1 MGGSLFFIQ
10 GRRFIVSKRKVII
23 VGASHGGHQSILEL
37 LSRYGENVEIT
48 LFEAGDYISF
58 MSCGMELYLEDQVT
72 DVNDVRNF
80 RPENFPE
87 ENVHI
92 LNNHLVKAINA
103 DQKTVT
109 VTNTLEDQTT
119 DYAYDKLILSSGVTP
134 NSLPVPG
141 TDLENVYLMRG
152 YNWATKIKEKLNDSD
167 VKHVAV
173 IGAGY
178 IGIEA
183 AEAFCKAG
191 KEVILLDMIDRPLGT
206 YLDQEMTDILA
217 EHLTEKGIQ
226 VMTGAKIEAFL
237 GKGNVSA
244 IQVNGEEIPTD
255 LIIQAAGVKANT
267 EWLEGTVD
275 LDQRGWIVT
284 NEYLQTNL
292 PDVYAVGDA
301 TLAYSI
307 PARAKMP
314 IALATVA
321 RREARYVVQH
331 LFESIPSQ
339 PFGGVVGSS
348 ALSVFDYHF
357 AASGLN
363 SFTAGKAGVTIASAY
378 FEDTLRPKYV
388 PEKFGNTRVSVQ
400 LFFDPTTHQILGG
413 AVLSTYDITAQG
425 NVLALAIQ
433 QKLTLEDLAEA
444 DFFFQPGFDRQWSL
458 LNLAAQHALAEKEFI
473 E

>member
-1 MGGSLFFIQ
+1 ME
-10 GRRFIVSKRKVII
+10 KTKVII

-37 LSRYGENVEIT
+37 LSRYGEDVDIT
-48 LFEAGDYISF
+48 LFEAGDYVSF

-80 RPENFPE
+80 RPENFPQS
-87 ENVHI
+87 NVHI
-92 LNNHLVKAINA
+92 LNNHQVTAINA
-103 DQKTVT
+103 DKKTVS
-109 VTNTLEDQTT
+109 VVRSSDDQTK

-152 YNWATKIKEKLNDSD
+152 YDWATKIKAKLTDPN
-167 VKHVAV
+167 VKKVAA

-183 AEAFCKAG
+183 VEAFCKAG
-191 KEVILLDMIDRPLGT
+191 KEVTLLDVIDRPLGT
-206 YLDQEMTDILA
+206 YLDKEMTDIL
-217 EHLTEKGIQ
+217 EDHLKEKGIN
-226 VMTGAKIEAFL
+226 VVTGAKINAFT
-237 GKGNVSA
+237 GEGQVAA
-244 IQVNGEEIPTD
+244 IQTEQAEIATD
-255 LIIQAAGVKANT
+255 LVIQAAGVKANT
-267 EWLEGTVD
+267 EWLKGVVD
-275 LDQRGWIVT
+275 LDERGWIIT
-284 NEYLQTNL
+284 DEYLQTNL

-301 TLAYSI
+301 TLAYSV
-307 PARAKMP
+307 PARTKMP

-321 RREARYVVQH
+321 RREARYIVQH
-331 LFESIPSQ
+331 LFEKVPNK

-363 SFTAGKAGVTIASAY
+363 SFTASKAGVAIRSSY
-378 FEDTLRPKYV
+378 YEDTLRPKYV
-388 PEKFGNTRVSVQ
+388 PEKFGNPKVSVQ
-400 LFFDPTTHQILGG
+400 LFFDPMTHQILGG
-413 AVLSTYDITAQG
+413 AVLSTYDVTAQG

-433 QKLTLEDLAEA
+433 QKLTIEDLAEA
-444 DFFFQPGFDRQWSL
+444 DFFFQPGFDRQWSV
-458 LNLAAQHALAEKEFI
+458 LNLAAQQALGEEPFV

>member
-1 MGGSLFFIQ
+1 ME
-10 GRRFIVSKRKVII
+10 KTKVII

-37 LSRYGENVEIT
+37 LSRYGENVDIT
-48 LFEAGDYISF
+48 LFEAGDYVSF

-80 RPENFPE
+80 RPENFPQP
-87 ENVHI
+87 NVHI
-92 LNNHLVKAINA
+92 LNNHEVKAIHA

-109 VTNTLEDQTT
+109 VTSILDKSTKE
-119 DYAYDKLILSSGVTP
+119 YEYDKLILSSGVKP

-152 YNWATKIKEKLNDSD
+152 YDWATRIKDKLTDPAIKN
-167 VKHVAV
+167 VAV

-183 AEAFCKAG
+183 AEAFQKAG
-191 KEVILLDMIDRPLGT
+191 KEVTLLDVIDRPLGT
-206 YLDQEMTDILA
+206 YLDPEMTDILT
-217 EHLTEKGIQ
+217 EHLKEKGIKI
-226 VMTGAKIEAFL
+226 VTGAKITAFT
-237 GKGNVSA
+237 GEQQVAA
-244 IQVNGEEIPTD
+244 IQTADEEIATD
-255 LIIQAAGVKANT
+255 LVIQAAGVKANT
-267 EWLEGTVD
+267 EWLKGVVD
-275 LDQRGWIVT
+275 LDDRGWIVT
-284 NEYLQTNL
+284 DEYLQTNL

-307 PARAKMP
+307 PARSKMP

-321 RREARYVVQH
+321 RREARYVVKH
-331 LFESIPSQ
+331 LFEDTPSQ

-363 SFTAGKAGVTIASAY
+363 SFTAEKAGVAIRTAY
-378 FEDTLRPKYV
+378 YEDTIRPKYV
-388 PEKFGNTRVSVQ
+388 PEEYGNTKVSIQ
-400 LFFDPTTHQILGG
+400 LFFDLMTHQVLGG
-413 AVLSTYDITAQG
+413 AVLSTYDVTAQG

-433 QKLTLEDLAEA
+433 QKLTIEDLAEA
-444 DFFFQPGFDRQWSL
+444 DFFFQPGFDRQWNMI
-458 LNLAAQHALAEKEFI
+458 NLAAQQALGEEPFV

>member
-1 MGGSLFFIQ
+1 ME
-10 GRRFIVSKRKVII
+10 KTKVII

-37 LSRYGENVEIT
+37 LSRYGEDVDIT
-48 LFEAGDYISF
+48 LFEAGDYVSF

-80 RPENFPE
+80 RPENFPQS
-87 ENVHI
+87 NVHI
-92 LNNHLVKAINA
+92 LNNHQVTAINA
-103 DQKTVT
+103 DKKTVS
-109 VTNTLEDQTT
+109 VVRSSDDQTK

-152 YNWATKIKEKLNDSD
+152 YDWATKIKAKLTDPN
-167 VKHVAV
+167 VKKVAV

-191 KEVILLDMIDRPLGT
+191 KEVTLLDVIDRPLGT
-206 YLDQEMTDILA
+206 YLDKEMTDIL
-217 EHLTEKGIQ
+217 EDHLKEKGIN
-226 VMTGAKIEAFL
+226 VVTGAKINAFT
-237 GKGNVSA
+237 GEGQVAA
-244 IQVNGEEIPTD
+244 IQTEQAEIATD
-255 LIIQAAGVKANT
+255 LVIQAAGVKAST
-267 EWLEGTVD
+267 EWLKGVVD
-275 LDQRGWIVT
+275 LDERGWIIT
-284 NEYLQTNL
+284 DEYLQTNL
-292 PDVYAVGDA
+292 SDVYAVGDA
-301 TLAYSI
+301 TLAYSV
-307 PARAKMP
+307 PARTKMP

-331 LFESIPSQ
+331 LFEKVPNK

-363 SFTAGKAGVTIASAY
+363 SFTASKAGVAIRSSY
-378 FEDTLRPKYV
+378 YEDTLRPKYV
-388 PEKFGNTRVSVQ
+388 PEKFGNPKVSVQ
-400 LFFDPTTHQILGG
+400 LFFDPMTHQILGG

-433 QKLTLEDLAEA
+433 QKLTIEDLAEA
-444 DFFFQPGFDRQWSL
+444 DFFFQPGFDRQWSV
-458 LNLAAQHALAEKEFI
+458 LNLAAQQALGEEPFV

>member
-1 MGGSLFFIQ
+1 ME
-10 GRRFIVSKRKVII
+10 KTKVII

-37 LSRYGENVEIT
+37 LSRYGENVDIT
-48 LFEAGDYISF
+48 LFEAGDYVSF

-80 RPENFPE
+80 RPEKFPQP
-87 ENVHI
+87 NVHI
-92 LNNHLVKAINA
+92 LNNHEVKAIHA

-109 VTNTLEDQTT
+109 VTSILDKSTKE
-119 DYAYDKLILSSGVTP
+119 YEYDKLILSSGVKP

-152 YNWATKIKEKLNDSD
+152 YDWATRIKDKLTDPAIKN
-167 VKHVAV
+167 VAV

-183 AEAFCKAG
+183 AEAFQKAG
-191 KEVILLDMIDRPLGT
+191 KEVTLLDVIDRPLGT
-206 YLDQEMTDILA
+206 YLDPEMTDILT
-217 EHLTEKGIQ
+217 EHLKEKGIK
-226 VMTGAKIEAFL
+226 VVTGAKITAFT
-237 GKGNVSA
+237 GEQQVAA
-244 IQVNGEEIPTD
+244 IQTADEEIATD
-255 LIIQAAGVKANT
+255 LVIQAAGVKANT
-267 EWLEGTVD
+267 EWLKGVVD
-275 LDQRGWIVT
+275 LDDRGWIVT
-284 NEYLQTNL
+284 DEYLQTNL

-307 PARAKMP
+307 PARSKMP

-321 RREARYVVQH
+321 RREARYVVKH
-331 LFESIPSQ
+331 LFEDTPSQ

-363 SFTAGKAGVTIASAY
+363 SFTAEKAGVAIRTAY
-378 FEDTLRPKYV
+378 YEDTIRPKYV
-388 PEKFGNTRVSVQ
+388 PEEYGNTKVSIQ
-400 LFFDPTTHQILGG
+400 LFFDPMTHQVLGG
-413 AVLSTYDITAQG
+413 AVLSTYDVTAQG

-433 QKLTLEDLAEA
+433 QKLTIEDLAEA
-444 DFFFQPGFDRQWSL
+444 DFFFQPGFDRQWNMI
-458 LNLAAQHALAEKEFI
+458 NLAAQQALGEEPFV

>member
-1 MGGSLFFIQ
+1 ME
-10 GRRFIVSKRKVII
+10 KTKVII

-37 LSRYGENVEIT
+37 LSRYGENVDIT
-48 LFEAGDYISF
+48 LFEAGDYVSF

-80 RPENFPE
+80 RPENFPQP
-87 ENVHI
+87 NVHI
-92 LNNHLVKAINA
+92 LNNHEVKAIHA

-109 VTNTLEDQTT
+109 VTSILDKSTKE
-119 DYAYDKLILSSGVTP
+119 YEYDKLILSSGVKP

-152 YNWATKIKEKLNDSD
+152 YDWATRIKDKLTDPAIKN
-167 VKHVAV
+167 VAV

-183 AEAFCKAG
+183 AEAFQKAG
-191 KEVILLDMIDRPLGT
+191 KEVTLLDVIERPLGT
-206 YLDQEMTDILA
+206 YLDPEMTDILT
-217 EHLTEKGIQ
+217 EHLKEKGIKI
-226 VMTGAKIEAFL
+226 VTGAKITAFT
-237 GKGNVSA
+237 GEQQVAA
-244 IQVNGEEIPTD
+244 IQTADEEIATD
-255 LIIQAAGVKANT
+255 LVIQAAGVKANT
-267 EWLEGTVD
+267 EWLKGVVD
-275 LDQRGWIVT
+275 LDDRGWIVT
-284 NEYLQTNL
+284 DEYLQTNL

-307 PARAKMP
+307 PARSKMP

-321 RREARYVVQH
+321 RREARYVVKH
-331 LFESIPSQ
+331 LFEDTPSQ

-363 SFTAGKAGVTIASAY
+363 SFTAEKAGVAIRTAY
-378 FEDTLRPKYV
+378 YEDTIRPKYV
-388 PEKFGNTRVSVQ
+388 PEEYGNTKVSIQ
-400 LFFDPTTHQILGG
+400 LFFDPMTHQVLGG
-413 AVLSTYDITAQG
+413 AVLSTYDVTAQG

-433 QKLTLEDLAEA
+433 QKLTIEDLAEA
-444 DFFFQPGFDRQWSL
+444 DFFFQPGFDRQWNMI
-458 LNLAAQHALAEKEFI
+458 NLAAQQALGEEPFV

>member
-1 MGGSLFFIQ
+1 ME
-10 GRRFIVSKRKVII
+10 KTKVII

-37 LSRYGENVEIT
+37 LSRYGENVDIT
-48 LFEAGDYISF
+48 LFEAGDYVSF

-80 RPENFPE
+80 RPENFPQP
-87 ENVHI
+87 NVHI
-92 LNNHLVKAINA
+92 LNNHEVKAIHA

-109 VTNTLEDQTT
+109 VTSILDKSTKE
-119 DYAYDKLILSSGVTP
+119 YEYDKLILSSGVKP

-152 YNWATKIKEKLNDSD
+152 YDWATRIKDKLTDPAIKN
-167 VKHVAV
+167 VAV

-183 AEAFCKAG
+183 AEAFQKAG
-191 KEVILLDMIDRPLGT
+191 KEVTLLDVIDRPLGT
-206 YLDQEMTDILA
+206 YLDPEMTDILT
-217 EHLTEKGIQ
+217 EHLKEKGIK
-226 VMTGAKIEAFL
+226 VVTGAKITAFT
-237 GKGNVSA
+237 GEQQVAA
-244 IQVNGEEIPTD
+244 IQTADEEIATD
-255 LIIQAAGVKANT
+255 LVIQAAGVKANT
-267 EWLEGTVD
+267 EWLKGVVD
-275 LDQRGWIVT
+275 LDDRGWIVT
-284 NEYLQTNL
+284 DEYLQTNL

-307 PARAKMP
+307 PARSKMP

-321 RREARYVVQH
+321 RREARYVVKH
-331 LFESIPSQ
+331 LFEDTPSQ

-363 SFTAGKAGVTIASAY
+363 SFTAEKAGVAIRTAY
-378 FEDTLRPKYV
+378 YEDTIRPKYV
-388 PEKFGNTRVSVQ
+388 PEEYGNTKVSIQ
-400 LFFDPTTHQILGG
+400 LFFDPMTHQVLGG
-413 AVLSTYDITAQG
+413 AVLSTYDVTAQG

-433 QKLTLEDLAEA
+433 QKLMIEDLAEA
-444 DFFFQPGFDRQWSL
+444 DFFFQPGFDRQWNMI
-458 LNLAAQHALAEKEFI
+458 NLAAQQALGEEPFV

>member
-1 MGGSLFFIQ
+1 ME
-10 GRRFIVSKRKVII
+10 KTKVII

-37 LSRYGENVEIT
+37 LSRYGENVDIT
-48 LFEAGDYISF
+48 LFEAGDYVSF

-80 RPENFPE
+80 RPENFPQP
-87 ENVHI
+87 NVHI
-92 LNNHLVKAINA
+92 LNNHEVKAIHA

-109 VTNTLEDQTT
+109 VTSILDKSTKE
-119 DYAYDKLILSSGVTP
+119 YEYDKLILSSGVKP

-152 YNWATKIKEKLNDSD
+152 YDWATRIKDKLTDPAIKN
-167 VKHVAV
+167 VAV

-183 AEAFCKAG
+183 AEAFQKAG
-191 KEVILLDMIDRPLGT
+191 KEVTLLDVIERPLGT
-206 YLDQEMTDILA
+206 YLDPEMTDILT
-217 EHLTEKGIQ
+217 EHLKEKGIK
-226 VMTGAKIEAFL
+226 VVTGAKITAFT
-237 GKGNVSA
+237 GEQQVAA
-244 IQVNGEEIPTD
+244 IQTADEEIATD
-255 LIIQAAGVKANT
+255 LVIQAAGVKANT
-267 EWLEGTVD
+267 EWLKGVVD
-275 LDQRGWIVT
+275 LDDRGWIVT
-284 NEYLQTNL
+284 DEYLQTNL

-307 PARAKMP
+307 PARSKMP

-321 RREARYVVQH
+321 RREARYVVKH
-331 LFESIPSQ
+331 LFEDTPSQ

-363 SFTAGKAGVTIASAY
+363 SFTAEKAGVAIRTAY
-378 FEDTLRPKYV
+378 YEDTIRPKYV
-388 PEKFGNTRVSVQ
+388 PEEYGNTKVSIQ
-400 LFFDPTTHQILGG
+400 LFFDLMTHQVLGG
-413 AVLSTYDITAQG
+413 AVLSTYDVTAQG

-433 QKLTLEDLAEA
+433 QKLTIEDLAEA
-444 DFFFQPGFDRQWSL
+444 DFFFQPGFDRQWNMI
-458 LNLAAQHALAEKEFI
+458 NLAAQQALGEEPFV

>member
-1 MGGSLFFIQ
+1 ME
-10 GRRFIVSKRKVII
+10 KTKVII

-37 LSRYGENVEIT
+37 LSRYGENVDIT
-48 LFEAGDYISF
+48 LFEAGDYVSF

-80 RPENFPE
+80 RPENFPQP
-87 ENVHI
+87 NVHI
-92 LNNHLVKAINA
+92 LNNHEVKAIHA

-109 VTNTLEDQTT
+109 VTSILDKSTKE
-119 DYAYDKLILSSGVTP
+119 YEYDKLILSSGVKP

-152 YNWATKIKEKLNDSD
+152 YDWATRIKDKLTDPAIKN
-167 VKHVAV
+167 VAV

-183 AEAFCKAG
+183 AEAFQKAG
-191 KEVILLDMIDRPLGT
+191 KEVTLLDVIDRPLGT
-206 YLDQEMTDILA
+206 YLDPEMTDILT
-217 EHLTEKGIQ
+217 EHLKEKGIK
-226 VMTGAKIEAFL
+226 VVTGAKITAFT
-237 GKGNVSA
+237 GEQQVAA
-244 IQVNGEEIPTD
+244 IQTADEEIATD
-255 LIIQAAGVKANT
+255 LVIQAAGVNANT
-267 EWLEGTVD
+267 EWLKGVVD
-275 LDQRGWIVT
+275 LDDRGWIVT
-284 NEYLQTNL
+284 DEYLQTNL

-301 TLAYSI
+301 ILAYSI
-307 PARAKMP
+307 PARSKMP

-321 RREARYVVQH
+321 RREARYVVKH
-331 LFESIPSQ
+331 LFEDTPSQ

-363 SFTAGKAGVTIASAY
+363 SFTAEKAGVAIRTAY
-378 FEDTLRPKYV
+378 YEDTIRPKYV
-388 PEKFGNTRVSVQ
+388 PEEYGNTKVSIQ
-400 LFFDPTTHQILGG
+400 LFFDPMTHQVLGG
-413 AVLSTYDITAQG
+413 AVLSTYDVTAQG

-433 QKLTLEDLAEA
+433 QKLTIEDLAEA
-444 DFFFQPGFDRQWSL
+444 DFFFQPGFDRQWNMI
-458 LNLAAQHALAEKEFI
+458 NLAAQQALGEEPFV

>member
-1 MGGSLFFIQ
+1 ME
-10 GRRFIVSKRKVII
+10 KTKVII

-37 LSRYGENVEIT
+37 LSRYGEDVDIT
-48 LFEAGDYISF
+48 LFEAGDYVSF

-80 RPENFPE
+80 RPENFPQS
-87 ENVHI
+87 NVHI
-92 LNNHLVKAINA
+92 LNNHQVTAINA
-103 DQKTVT
+103 DKKTVS
-109 VTNTLEDQTT
+109 VVRSSDDQTK

-152 YNWATKIKEKLNDSD
+152 YDWATKIKAKLADPN
-167 VKHVAV
+167 VKKVAV

-191 KEVILLDMIDRPLGT
+191 KEVTLLDVIDRPLGT
-206 YLDQEMTDILA
+206 YLDKEMTDIL
-217 EHLTEKGIQ
+217 EDHLKEKGIN
-226 VMTGAKIEAFL
+226 VVTGAKINAFT
-237 GKGNVSA
+237 GEGQVAA
-244 IQVNGEEIPTD
+244 IQTEQAEIATD
-255 LIIQAAGVKANT
+255 LVIQAAGVKANT
-267 EWLEGTVD
+267 EWLKGVVD
-275 LDQRGWIVT
+275 LDERGWIIT
-284 NEYLQTNL
+284 DEYLQTNL

-301 TLAYSI
+301 TLAYSV
-307 PARAKMP
+307 PARTKMP

-321 RREARYVVQH
+321 RREARYIVQH
-331 LFESIPSQ
+331 LFEKVPNK

-363 SFTAGKAGVTIASAY
+363 SFTASKAGVAIRSSY
-378 FEDTLRPKYV
+378 YEDTLRPKYV
-388 PEKFGNTRVSVQ
+388 PEKFGNPKVSVQ
-400 LFFDPTTHQILGG
+400 LFFDPMTHQILGG
-413 AVLSTYDITAQG
+413 AVLSTYDVTAQG

-433 QKLTLEDLAEA
+433 QKLTIEDLAEA
-444 DFFFQPGFDRQWSL
+444 DFFFQPGFDRQWSV
-458 LNLAAQHALAEKEFI
+458 LNLAAQQALGEEPFV

>member
-1 MGGSLFFIQ
+1 ME
-10 GRRFIVSKRKVII
+10 KTKVII

-37 LSRYGENVEIT
+37 LSRYGENVDIT
-48 LFEAGDYISF
+48 LFEAGDYVSF

-80 RPENFPE
+80 RPENFPQP
-87 ENVHI
+87 NVHI
-92 LNNHLVKAINA
+92 LNNHEVKAIHA
-103 DQKTVT
+103 DQKTLT
-109 VTNTLEDQTT
+109 VTSILDKSTKE
-119 DYAYDKLILSSGVTP
+119 YEYDKLILSSGVKP

-152 YNWATKIKEKLNDSD
+152 YDWATRIKDKLTDPAIKN
-167 VKHVAV
+167 VAV

-183 AEAFCKAG
+183 AEAFQKAG
-191 KEVILLDMIDRPLGT
+191 KEVTLLDVIDRPLGT
-206 YLDQEMTDILA
+206 YLDPEMTDILT
-217 EHLTEKGIQ
+217 EHLKEKGIK
-226 VMTGAKIEAFL
+226 VVTGAKITAFT
-237 GKGNVSA
+237 GEQQVAA
-244 IQVNGEEIPTD
+244 IQTEDEEIATD
-255 LIIQAAGVKANT
+255 LVIQAAGVKANT
-267 EWLEGTVD
+267 EWLKGVVD
-275 LDQRGWIVT
+275 LDDRGWIVT
-284 NEYLQTNL
+284 DEYLQTNL

-307 PARAKMP
+307 PARSKMP

-321 RREARYVVQH
+321 RREARYVVKH
-331 LFESIPSQ
+331 LFEETPSQ

-363 SFTAGKAGVTIASAY
+363 SFTAGKAGVAIRTAY
-378 FEDTLRPKYV
+378 YEDTIRPKYV
-388 PEKFGNTRVSVQ
+388 PEEYGNTKVSIQ
-400 LFFDPTTHQILGG
+400 LFFDPMTHQVLGG
-413 AVLSTYDITAQG
+413 AVLSTYDVTAQG

-433 QKLTLEDLAEA
+433 QKLTIEDLAEA
-444 DFFFQPGFDRQWSL
+444 DFFFQPGFDRQWNMI
-458 LNLAAQHALAEKEFI
+458 NLAAQQALGEEPFV

>member
-1 MGGSLFFIQ
+1 ME
-10 GRRFIVSKRKVII
+10 KTKVII

-37 LSRYGENVEIT
+37 LSRYGENVDIT
-48 LFEAGDYISF
+48 LFEAGDYVSF

-80 RPENFPE
+80 RPENFPQP
-87 ENVHI
+87 NVHI
-92 LNNHLVKAINA
+92 LNNHEVKAIHA

-109 VTNTLEDQTT
+109 VTSILDKSTKE
-119 DYAYDKLILSSGVTP
+119 YEYDKLILSSGVKP

-152 YNWATKIKEKLNDSD
+152 YDWATRIKDKLTDPAIKN
-167 VKHVAV
+167 VAV

-183 AEAFCKAG
+183 AEAFQKAG
-191 KEVILLDMIDRPLGT
+191 KEVTLLDVIDRPLGT
-206 YLDQEMTDILA
+206 YLDPEMTDILT
-217 EHLTEKGIQ
+217 EHLKEKGIK
-226 VMTGAKIEAFL
+226 VVTGAKITAFT
-237 GKGNVSA
+237 GEQQVAA
-244 IQVNGEEIPTD
+244 IQTADEEIATD
-255 LIIQAAGVKANT
+255 LVIQAAGVKANT
-267 EWLEGTVD
+267 EWLKGVVD
-275 LDQRGWIVT
+275 LDDRGWIGT
-284 NEYLQTNL
+284 DEYLQTNL

-307 PARAKMP
+307 PARSKMP

-321 RREARYVVQH
+321 RREARYVVKH
-331 LFESIPSQ
+331 LFEDTPSQ

-363 SFTAGKAGVTIASAY
+363 SFTAGKAGVAIRTAY
-378 FEDTLRPKYV
+378 YEDTIRPKYV
-388 PEKFGNTRVSVQ
+388 PEEYGNTKVSIQ
-400 LFFDPTTHQILGG
+400 LFFDPMTHQVLGG
-413 AVLSTYDITAQG
+413 AVLSTYDVTAQG

-433 QKLTLEDLAEA
+433 QKLTIEDLAEA
-444 DFFFQPGFDRQWSL
+444 DFFFQPGFDRQWNMI
-458 LNLAAQHALAEKEFI
+458 NLAAQQALGEEPFV

>member
-1 MGGSLFFIQ
+1 ME
-10 GRRFIVSKRKVII
+10 KTKVII

-37 LSRYGENVEIT
+37 LSRYGENVDIT
-48 LFEAGDYISF
+48 LFEAGDYVSF

-80 RPENFPE
+80 RPENFPQP
-87 ENVHI
+87 NVHI
-92 LNNHLVKAINA
+92 LNNHEVKAIHA

-109 VTNTLEDQTT
+109 VTSILDKSTKE
-119 DYAYDKLILSSGVTP
+119 YEYDKLILSSGVKP

-152 YNWATKIKEKLNDSD
+152 YDWATRIKDKLTDPAIKN
-167 VKHVAV
+167 VAV

-183 AEAFCKAG
+183 AEAFQKAG
-191 KEVILLDMIDRPLGT
+191 KEVTLLDVIDRPLGT
-206 YLDQEMTDILA
+206 YLDPEMTDILT
-217 EHLTEKGIQ
+217 EHLKEKGIK
-226 VMTGAKIEAFL
+226 VVTGAKITAFT
-237 GKGNVSA
+237 GEQQVAA
-244 IQVNGEEIPTD
+244 IQTADEEIATD
-255 LIIQAAGVKANT
+255 LVIQAAGVKANT
-267 EWLEGTVD
+267 EWLKRVVD
-275 LDQRGWIVT
+275 LDDRGWIVT
-284 NEYLQTNL
+284 DEYLQTNL

-307 PARAKMP
+307 PARSKMP

-321 RREARYVVQH
+321 RREARYVVKH
-331 LFESIPSQ
+331 LFEDTPSQ

-363 SFTAGKAGVTIASAY
+363 SFTAEKAGVAIRTAY
-378 FEDTLRPKYV
+378 YEDTIRPKYV
-388 PEKFGNTRVSVQ
+388 PEEYGNTKVSIQ
-400 LFFDPTTHQILGG
+400 LFFDPMTHQVLGG
-413 AVLSTYDITAQG
+413 AVLSTYDVTAQG

-433 QKLTLEDLAEA
+433 QKLTIEDLAEA
-444 DFFFQPGFDRQWSL
+444 DFFFQPGFDRQWNMI
-458 LNLAAQHALAEKEFI
+458 NLAAQQALGEEPFV

>member
-1 MGGSLFFIQ
+1 ME
-10 GRRFIVSKRKVII
+10 KTKVII
-23 VGASHGGHQSILEL
+23 VGASHGGHQSILES
-37 LSRYGENVEIT
+37 LSRYGENVDIT
-48 LFEAGDYISF
+48 LFEAGDYVSF

-80 RPENFPE
+80 RPENFPQP
-87 ENVHI
+87 NVHI
-92 LNNHLVKAINA
+92 LNNHEVKAIHA

-109 VTNTLEDQTT
+109 VTSILDKSTKE
-119 DYAYDKLILSSGVTP
+119 YEYDKLILSSGVKP

-152 YNWATKIKEKLNDSD
+152 YDWATRIKDKLTDPAIKN
-167 VKHVAV
+167 VAV

-183 AEAFCKAG
+183 AEAFQKAG
-191 KEVILLDMIDRPLGT
+191 KEVTLLDVIDRPLGT
-206 YLDQEMTDILA
+206 YLDPEMTDILT
-217 EHLTEKGIQ
+217 EHLKEKGIKV
-226 VMTGAKIEAFL
+226 VMGAKITAFT
-237 GKGNVSA
+237 GEQQVAA
-244 IQVNGEEIPTD
+244 IQTADEEIATD
-255 LIIQAAGVKANT
+255 LVIQAAGVKANT
-267 EWLEGTVD
+267 EWLKGVVD
-275 LDQRGWIVT
+275 LDDRGWIVT
-284 NEYLQTNL
+284 DEYLQTNL

-307 PARAKMP
+307 PARSKMP

-321 RREARYVVQH
+321 RREARYVVKH
-331 LFESIPSQ
+331 LFEDTPSQ

-363 SFTAGKAGVTIASAY
+363 SFTAEKAGVAIRTAY
-378 FEDTLRPKYV
+378 YEDTIRPKYV
-388 PEKFGNTRVSVQ
+388 PEEYGNTKVSIQ
-400 LFFDPTTHQILGG
+400 LFFDPMTHQVLGG
-413 AVLSTYDITAQG
+413 AVLSTYDVTAQG

-433 QKLTLEDLAEA
+433 QKLTIEDLAEA
-444 DFFFQPGFDRQWSL
+444 DFFFQPGFDRQWNMI
-458 LNLAAQHALAEKEFI
+458 NLAAQQALGEEPFV

>member
-1 MGGSLFFIQ
+1 ME
-10 GRRFIVSKRKVII
+10 KTKVII

-37 LSRYGENVEIT
+37 LSRYGENVDIT
-48 LFEAGDYISF
+48 LFEAGDYVSF

-80 RPENFPE
+80 RPENFPQP
-87 ENVHI
+87 NVHI
-92 LNNHLVKAINA
+92 LNNHEVKAIHA

-109 VTNTLEDQTT
+109 VTSILDKSTKE
-119 DYAYDKLILSSGVTP
+119 YEYDKLILSSGVKP

-152 YNWATKIKEKLNDSD
+152 YDWATRIKDKLTDPAIKN
-167 VKHVAV
+167 VAV

-183 AEAFCKAG
+183 AEAFQKAG
-191 KEVILLDMIDRPLGT
+191 KEVTLLDVIDRPLGT
-206 YLDQEMTDILA
+206 YLDPEMTYILT
-217 EHLTEKGIQ
+217 EHLKEKGIK
-226 VMTGAKIEAFL
+226 VVTGAKITAFT
-237 GKGNVSA
+237 GEQQVAA
-244 IQVNGEEIPTD
+244 IQTADEEIATD
-255 LIIQAAGVKANT
+255 LVIQAAGVKANT
-267 EWLEGTVD
+267 EWLKGVVD
-275 LDQRGWIVT
+275 LDDRGWIVT
-284 NEYLQTNL
+284 DEYLQTNL

-307 PARAKMP
+307 PARSKMP

-321 RREARYVVQH
+321 RREARYVVKH
-331 LFESIPSQ
+331 LFEDTPSQ

-363 SFTAGKAGVTIASAY
+363 SFTAGKAGVAIRTAY
-378 FEDTLRPKYV
+378 YEDTIRPKYV
-388 PEKFGNTRVSVQ
+388 PEEYGNTKVSIQ
-400 LFFDPTTHQILGG
+400 LFFDPMTHQVLGG
-413 AVLSTYDITAQG
+413 AVLSTYDVTSQG

-433 QKLTLEDLAEA
+433 QKLTIEDLAEA
-444 DFFFQPGFDRQWSL
+444 DFFFQPGFDRQWNMI
-458 LNLAAQHALAEKEFI
+458 NLAAQQALGEEPFV

>member
-1 MGGSLFFIQ
+1 ME
-10 GRRFIVSKRKVII
+10 KTKVII

-37 LSRYGENVEIT
+37 LSRYGENVDIT
-48 LFEAGDYISF
+48 LFEAGDYVSF

-80 RPENFPE
+80 RPENFPQP
-87 ENVHI
+87 NVHI
-92 LNNHLVKAINA
+92 LNNHEVKAIHA

-109 VTNTLEDQTT
+109 VTSILDKSTKE
-119 DYAYDKLILSSGVTP
+119 YEYDKLILSSGVKP

-152 YNWATKIKEKLNDSD
+152 YDWATRIKDKLTDPAIKN
-167 VKHVAV
+167 VAV

-183 AEAFCKAG
+183 AEAFQKAG
-191 KEVILLDMIDRPLGT
+191 KEVTLLDVIDRPLGT
-206 YLDQEMTDILA
+206 YLDPEMTDILT
-217 EHLTEKGIQ
+217 EHLKEKGIK
-226 VMTGAKIEAFL
+226 VVTGAKITAFT
-237 GKGNVSA
+237 GEQQVAA
-244 IQVNGEEIPTD
+244 IQTADEEIATD
-255 LIIQAAGVKANT
+255 LVIQAAGVKANT
-267 EWLEGTVD
+267 EWLKGVVD
-275 LDQRGWIVT
+275 LDDRGWIVT
-284 NEYLQTNL
+284 DEYLQTNL

-307 PARAKMP
+307 PARSKMP

-321 RREARYVVQH
+321 RREARYVVKH
-331 LFESIPSQ
+331 LFEDTPSQ

-363 SFTAGKAGVTIASAY
+363 SFTAEKAGVAIRTAY
-378 FEDTLRPKYV
+378 YEDTIRPKYV
-388 PEKFGNTRVSVQ
+388 PEEYGNTKVSIQ
-400 LFFDPTTHQILGG
+400 LFFDPMTHQVLGG
-413 AVLSTYDITAQG
+413 AVLSTYDVTAQG

-444 DFFFQPGFDRQWSL
+444 FFFFQPGFDRQWNMI
-458 LNLAAQHALAEKEFI
+458 NLAAQQALGEEPFV

>member
-1 MGGSLFFIQ
+1 ME
-10 GRRFIVSKRKVII
+10 KTKVII

-37 LSRYGENVEIT
+37 LSRYGENVDIT
-48 LFEAGDYISF
+48 LFEAGDYVSF

-80 RPENFPE
+80 RPENFPQP
-87 ENVHI
+87 NVHI
-92 LNNHLVKAINA
+92 LNNHEVKAIHA

-109 VTNTLEDQTT
+109 VTSILDKSTKE
-119 DYAYDKLILSSGVTP
+119 YEYDKLILSSGVKP

-152 YNWATKIKEKLNDSD
+152 YDWATRIKDKLTDPAIKN
-167 VKHVAV
+167 VAV

-183 AEAFCKAG
+183 AEAFQKAG
-191 KEVILLDMIDRPLGT
+191 KEVTLLDVIDRPLGT
-206 YLDQEMTDILA
+206 YLDPEMTDILT
-217 EHLTEKGIQ
+217 EHLKEKGIK
-226 VMTGAKIEAFL
+226 VVTGAKITAFT
-237 GKGNVSA
+237 GEQQVAA
-244 IQVNGEEIPTD
+244 IQTPDEEIATD
-255 LIIQAAGVKANT
+255 LVIQAAGVKANT
-267 EWLEGTVD
+267 EWLKGVVD
-275 LDQRGWIVT
+275 LDDRGWIVT
-284 NEYLQTNL
+284 DEYLQTNL

-307 PARAKMP
+307 PARSKMP

-321 RREARYVVQH
+321 RREARYVVKH
-331 LFESIPSQ
+331 LFEDTPSQ

-363 SFTAGKAGVTIASAY
+363 SFTAEKAGVAIRTAY
-378 FEDTLRPKYV
+378 YEDTIRPKYV
-388 PEKFGNTRVSVQ
+388 PEEYGNTKVSIQ
-400 LFFDPTTHQILGG
+400 LFFDPMTHQVLGG
-413 AVLSTYDITAQG
+413 AVLSTYDVTAQG

-433 QKLTLEDLAEA
+433 QKLTIEDLAEA
-444 DFFFQPGFDRQWSL
+444 DFFFQPGFDRQWNMI
-458 LNLAAQHALAEKEFI
+458 NLAAQQALGEEPFV

>member
-1 MGGSLFFIQ
+1 ME
-10 GRRFIVSKRKVII
+10 KTKVII

-37 LSRYGENVEIT
+37 LSRYGENVDIT
-48 LFEAGDYISF
+48 LFEAGDYVSF

-80 RPENFPE
+80 RPENFPQP
-87 ENVHI
+87 NVHI
-92 LNNHLVKAINA
+92 LNNHEVKAIHA

-109 VTNTLEDQTT
+109 VTSILDKSTKE
-119 DYAYDKLILSSGVTP
+119 YEYDKLILSSGVKP

-152 YNWATKIKEKLNDSD
+152 YDWATRIKDKLTDPAIKN
-167 VKHVAV
+167 VAV

-183 AEAFCKAG
+183 AEAFQKAG
-191 KEVILLDMIDRPLGT
+191 KEVTLLDVIDRPLGT
-206 YLDQEMTDILA
+206 YLDPEMTDILT
-217 EHLTEKGIQ
+217 EHLKEKGIK
-226 VMTGAKIEAFL
+226 VVTGAKITAFT
-237 GKGNVSA
+237 GEQQVAA
-244 IQVNGEEIPTD
+244 IQTADEEIATD
-255 LIIQAAGVKANT
+255 LVIQAAGVKANT
-267 EWLEGTVD
+267 EWLKGVVD
-275 LDQRGWIVT
+275 LDDRGWIVT
-284 NEYLQTNL
+284 DEYLQTNL

-307 PARAKMP
+307 PARSKMP

-321 RREARYVVQH
+321 RREARYVVKH
-331 LFESIPSQ
+331 LFEDTPSQ

-363 SFTAGKAGVTIASAY
+363 SFTAEKAGVAIRIAY
-378 FEDTLRPKYV
+378 YEDTIRPKYV
-388 PEKFGNTRVSVQ
+388 PEEYGNTKVSIQ
-400 LFFDPTTHQILGG
+400 LFFDPMTHQVLGG
-413 AVLSTYDITAQG
+413 AVLSTYDVTAQG

-433 QKLTLEDLAEA
+433 QKLTIEDLAEA
-444 DFFFQPGFDRQWSL
+444 DFFFQPGFDRQWNMI
-458 LNLAAQHALAEKEFI
+458 NLAAQQALGEEPFV

>member
-1 MGGSLFFIQ
+1 ME
-10 GRRFIVSKRKVII
+10 KTKVII

-37 LSRYGENVEIT
+37 LSRYGENVDIT
-48 LFEAGDYISF
+48 LFEAGDYVSF

-80 RPENFPE
+80 RPENFPQP
-87 ENVHI
+87 NVHI
-92 LNNHLVKAINA
+92 LNNHEVKAIHA

-109 VTNTLEDQTT
+109 VTSILDKSTKE
-119 DYAYDKLILSSGVTP
+119 YEYDKLILSSGVKP

-152 YNWATKIKEKLNDSD
+152 YDWATRIKDKLTDPAIKN
-167 VKHVAV
+167 VAV

-183 AEAFCKAG
+183 AEAFQKAG
-191 KEVILLDMIDRPLGT
+191 KEVTLLDVIDRPLGT
-206 YLDQEMTDILA
+206 YLDPEMTDILT
-217 EHLTEKGIQ
+217 EHLKEKGIK
-226 VMTGAKIEAFL
+226 VVTGAKITAFT
-237 GKGNVSA
+237 GEQQVAA
-244 IQVNGEEIPTD
+244 IQTADEEIATD
-255 LIIQAAGVKANT
+255 LVIQAAGVKANT
-267 EWLEGTVD
+267 EWLKGVVD
-275 LDQRGWIVT
+275 LDDRGWIVT
-284 NEYLQTNL
+284 DEYLQTNL

-307 PARAKMP
+307 PARSKMP

-321 RREARYVVQH
+321 RREARYVVKH
-331 LFESIPSQ
+331 LFEDTPSQ

-363 SFTAGKAGVTIASAY
+363 SFTAEKAGVAIRTAY
-378 FEDTLRPKYV
+378 YEDTIRPKYV
-388 PEKFGNTRVSVQ
+388 PEEYGNTKVSIQ
-400 LFFDPTTHQILGG
+400 LFFDPMTHQVLGG
-413 AVLSTYDITAQG
+413 AVLSTYDVTAQG

-433 QKLTLEDLAEA
+433 QKLTIEDLAEA
-444 DFFFQPGFDRQWSL
+444 DFFFQPSFDRQWNMI
-458 LNLAAQHALAEKEFI
+458 NLAAQQALGEEPFV

>member
-1 MGGSLFFIQ
+1 ME
-10 GRRFIVSKRKVII
+10 KTKVII

-37 LSRYGENVEIT
+37 LSRYGENVDIT
-48 LFEAGDYISF
+48 LFEAGDYVSF

-80 RPENFPE
+80 RPENFPQP
-87 ENVHI
+87 NVHI
-92 LNNHLVKAINA
+92 LNNHEVKAIHA

-109 VTNTLEDQTT
+109 VTSILDKSTKE
-119 DYAYDKLILSSGVTP
+119 YEYDKLILSSGVKP

-152 YNWATKIKEKLNDSD
+152 YDWATRIKDKLTDPAIKN
-167 VKHVAV
+167 VAV

-183 AEAFCKAG
+183 AEAFQKAG
-191 KEVILLDMIDRPLGT
+191 KEVTLLDVIDRPLGT
-206 YLDQEMTDILA
+206 YLDPEMTDILT
-217 EHLTEKGIQ
+217 EHLKEKGIK
-226 VMTGAKIEAFL
+226 VVTGAKITAFT
-237 GKGNVSA
+237 GEQQVAA
-244 IQVNGEEIPTD
+244 IQTADEEIATD
-255 LIIQAAGVKANT
+255 LVIQAAGVKANT
-267 EWLEGTVD
+267 EWLKGVVD
-275 LDQRGWIVT
+275 LDDRGWIVT
-284 NEYLQTNL
+284 DEYLQTNL

-307 PARAKMP
+307 PARSKMP

-321 RREARYVVQH
+321 RREARYVVKH
-331 LFESIPSQ
+331 LFEDTPSQ
-339 PFGGVVGSS
+339 PFGGIVGSS

-363 SFTAGKAGVTIASAY
+363 SFTAEKAGVAIRTAY
-378 FEDTLRPKYV
+378 YEDTIRPKYV
-388 PEKFGNTRVSVQ
+388 PEEYGNTKVSIQ
-400 LFFDPTTHQILGG
+400 LFFDPMTHQVLGG
-413 AVLSTYDITAQG
+413 AVLSTYDVTAQG

-433 QKLTLEDLAEA
+433 QKLTIEDLAEA
-444 DFFFQPGFDRQWSL
+444 DFFFQPGFDRQWNMI
-458 LNLAAQHALAEKEFI
+458 NLAAQQALGEEPFV

>member
-1 MGGSLFFIQ
+1 ME
-10 GRRFIVSKRKVII
+10 KTKVII

-37 LSRYGENVEIT
+37 LSRYGEDVDIT
-48 LFEAGDYISF
+48 LFEAGDYVSF

-80 RPENFPE
+80 RPENFPQS
-87 ENVHI
+87 NVHI
-92 LNNHLVKAINA
+92 LNNHQVTAINA
-103 DQKTVT
+103 DKKTVS
-109 VTNTLEDQTT
+109 VVRSSDDQTK

-152 YNWATKIKEKLNDSD
+152 YDWATKIKAKLTDPN
-167 VKHVAV
+167 VKKVAV

-191 KEVILLDMIDRPLGT
+191 KEVTLLDVIDRPLGT
-206 YLDQEMTDILA
+206 YLDKEMTDIL
-217 EHLTEKGIQ
+217 EDHLKEKGIN
-226 VMTGAKIEAFL
+226 VVTGAKINAFT
-237 GKGNVSA
+237 GEGQVAA
-244 IQVNGEEIPTD
+244 IQTEQAEIATD
-255 LIIQAAGVKANT
+255 LVIQAAGVKANT
-267 EWLEGTVD
+267 EWLKGVVN
-275 LDQRGWIVT
+275 LDERGWIIT
-284 NEYLQTNL
+284 DEYLQTNL

-301 TLAYSI
+301 TLAYSV
-307 PARAKMP
+307 PARTKMP

-321 RREARYVVQH
+321 RREARYIVQH
-331 LFESIPSQ
+331 LFEKVPNK

-363 SFTAGKAGVTIASAY
+363 SFTASKAGVAIRSSY
-378 FEDTLRPKYV
+378 YEDTLRPKYV
-388 PEKFGNTRVSVQ
+388 PEKFGNPKVSVQ
-400 LFFDPTTHQILGG
+400 LFFDPMTHQILGG
-413 AVLSTYDITAQG
+413 AVLSTYDVTAQG

-433 QKLTLEDLAEA
+433 QKLTIEDLAEA
-444 DFFFQPGFDRQWSL
+444 DFFFQPGFDRQWSV
-458 LNLAAQHALAEKEFI
+458 LNLAAQQALGEEPFV

>member
-1 MGGSLFFIQ
+1 ME
-10 GRRFIVSKRKVII
+10 KTKVII

-37 LSRYGENVEIT
+37 LSRYGENVDIT
-48 LFEAGDYISF
+48 LFEAGDYVSF

-80 RPENFPE
+80 RPENFPQP
-87 ENVHI
+87 NVHI
-92 LNNHLVKAINA
+92 LNNHEVKAIHA

-109 VTNTLEDQTT
+109 VTSILDKSTKE
-119 DYAYDKLILSSGVTP
+119 YEYDKLILSSGVKP

-152 YNWATKIKEKLNDSD
+152 YDWATRIKDKLTDPAIKN
-167 VKHVAV
+167 VAV

-183 AEAFCKAG
+183 AEAFQKAG
-191 KEVILLDMIDRPLGT
+191 KEVTLLDVIDRPLGT
-206 YLDQEMTDILA
+206 YLDPEMTDILT
-217 EHLTEKGIQ
+217 EHLKEKGIK
-226 VMTGAKIEAFL
+226 VVTGAKITAFT
-237 GKGNVSA
+237 GEQQVAA
-244 IQVNGEEIPTD
+244 IQTADEEIATD
-255 LIIQAAGVKANT
+255 LVIQAAGVKANT
-267 EWLEGTVD
+267 EWLKGVVD
-275 LDQRGWIVT
+275 LDDRGWIVT
-284 NEYLQTNL
+284 DEYLQTNL

-307 PARAKMP
+307 SARSKMP

-321 RREARYVVQH
+321 RREARYVVKH
-331 LFESIPSQ
+331 LFEDTPSQ

-363 SFTAGKAGVTIASAY
+363 SFTAEKAGVAIRTAY
-378 FEDTLRPKYV
+378 YEDTIRPKYV
-388 PEKFGNTRVSVQ
+388 PEEYGNTKVSIQ
-400 LFFDPTTHQILGG
+400 LFFDPMTHQVLGG
-413 AVLSTYDITAQG
+413 AVLSTYDVTAQG

-433 QKLTLEDLAEA
+433 QKLTIEDLAEA
-444 DFFFQPGFDRQWSL
+444 DFFFQPGFDRQWNMI
-458 LNLAAQHALAEKEFI
+458 NLAAQQALGEEPFV

>member
-1 MGGSLFFIQ
+1 ME
-10 GRRFIVSKRKVII
+10 KTKVII

-37 LSRYGENVEIT
+37 LSRYGEDVDIT
-48 LFEAGDYISF
+48 LFEAGDYVSF

-80 RPENFPE
+80 RPENFPQS
-87 ENVHI
+87 NVHI
-92 LNNHLVKAINA
+92 LNNHQVTAINA
-103 DQKTVT
+103 DKKTVS
-109 VTNTLEDQTT
+109 VVRSSDDQTK

-152 YNWATKIKEKLNDSD
+152 YDWATKIKAKLTDPN
-167 VKHVAV
+167 VKKVAV

-191 KEVILLDMIDRPLGT
+191 KEVTLLDVIDRPLGT
-206 YLDQEMTDILA
+206 YLDKEMTDIL
-217 EHLTEKGIQ
+217 EDHLKEKGIN
-226 VMTGAKIEAFL
+226 VVTGAKINAFT
-237 GKGNVSA
+237 GEGQVAA
-244 IQVNGEEIPTD
+244 IQTEQAEIATD
-255 LIIQAAGVKANT
+255 LVIQAAGVKANT
-267 EWLEGTVD
+267 EWLKGVVD
-275 LDQRGWIVT
+275 LDERGWIIT
-284 NEYLQTNL
+284 DEYLQTNL
-292 PDVYAVGDA
+292 SDVYAVGDA
-301 TLAYSI
+301 TLAYSV
-307 PARAKMP
+307 PARTKMP

-331 LFESIPSQ
+331 LFEKVPNK

-363 SFTAGKAGVTIASAY
+363 SFTASKAGVAIRSSY
-378 FEDTLRPKYV
+378 YEDTLRPKYV
-388 PEKFGNTRVSVQ
+388 PEKFGNPKVSVQ
-400 LFFDPTTHQILGG
+400 LFFDPMTHQILGG
-413 AVLSTYDITAQG
+413 AVLSTYDVTAQG

-433 QKLTLEDLAEA
+433 QKLTIEDLAEA
-444 DFFFQPGFDRQWSL
+444 DFFFQPGFDRQWSV
-458 LNLAAQHALAEKEFI
+458 LNLAAQQALGEEPFV

>member
-1 MGGSLFFIQ
+1 ME
-10 GRRFIVSKRKVII
+10 KTKVII

-37 LSRYGENVEIT
+37 LSRYGENVDIT
-48 LFEAGDYISF
+48 LFEAGDYVSF

-80 RPENFPE
+80 RPENFPQP
-87 ENVHI
+87 NVHI
-92 LNNHLVKAINA
+92 LNNHEVKAIHA

-109 VTNTLEDQTT
+109 VTSILDKSTKE
-119 DYAYDKLILSSGVTP
+119 YGYDKLILSSGVKP

-152 YNWATKIKEKLNDSD
+152 YDWATRIKDKLTDPAIKN
-167 VKHVAV
+167 VAV

-183 AEAFCKAG
+183 AEAFQKAG
-191 KEVILLDMIDRPLGT
+191 KEVTLLDVIDRPLGT
-206 YLDQEMTDILA
+206 YLDPEMTDILT
-217 EHLTEKGIQ
+217 EHLKEKGIK
-226 VMTGAKIEAFL
+226 VVTGAKITAFT
-237 GKGNVSA
+237 GEQQVAA
-244 IQVNGEEIPTD
+244 IQTADEEIATD
-255 LIIQAAGVKANT
+255 LVIQAAGVKANT
-267 EWLEGTVD
+267 EWLKGVVD
-275 LDQRGWIVT
+275 LDDRGWIVT
-284 NEYLQTNL
+284 DEYLQTNL

-307 PARAKMP
+307 PARSKMP

-321 RREARYVVQH
+321 RREARYVVKH
-331 LFESIPSQ
+331 LFEDTPSQ

-363 SFTAGKAGVTIASAY
+363 SFTAEKAGVAIRTAY
-378 FEDTLRPKYV
+378 YEDTIRPKYV
-388 PEKFGNTRVSVQ
+388 PEEYGNTKVSIQ
-400 LFFDPTTHQILGG
+400 LFFDPMTHQVLGG
-413 AVLSTYDITAQG
+413 AVLSTYDVTAQG

-433 QKLTLEDLAEA
+433 QKLTIEDLAEA
-444 DFFFQPGFDRQWSL
+444 DFFFQPGFDRQWNMI
-458 LNLAAQHALAEKEFI
+458 NLAAQQALGEEPFV

>member
-1 MGGSLFFIQ
+1 ME
-10 GRRFIVSKRKVII
+10 KTKVII

-37 LSRYGENVEIT
+37 LSRYGENVDIT
-48 LFEAGDYISF
+48 LFEAGDYVSF

-80 RPENFPE
+80 RPENFPQP
-87 ENVHI
+87 NVHI
-92 LNNHLVKAINA
+92 LNNHEVKAIHA

-109 VTNTLEDQTT
+109 VTSILDKSTKE
-119 DYAYDKLILSSGVTP
+119 YEYDKLILSSGVKP

-152 YNWATKIKEKLNDSD
+152 YDWATRIKDKLTDPAIKN
-167 VKHVAV
+167 VAV

-183 AEAFCKAG
+183 AEAFQKAG
-191 KEVILLDMIDRPLGT
+191 KEVTLLDVIDRPLGT
-206 YLDQEMTDILA
+206 YLDPEITYILT
-217 EHLTEKGIQ
+217 EHLKEKGIKI
-226 VMTGAKIEAFL
+226 VTGAKITAFT
-237 GKGNVSA
+237 GEQQVA
-244 IQVNGEEIPTD
+244 TIQTADEEIATD
-255 LIIQAAGVKANT
+255 LVIQAAGVKANT
-267 EWLEGTVD
+267 EWLKGVVD
-275 LDQRGWIVT
+275 LDDRGWIIT
-284 NEYLQTNL
+284 DEYLQTNL

-307 PARAKMP
+307 PARSKMP

-321 RREARYVVQH
+321 RREARYVVKH
-331 LFESIPSQ
+331 LFEDTPSQ

-363 SFTAGKAGVTIASAY
+363 SFTAEKAGVAIRTAY
-378 FEDTLRPKYV
+378 YEDTIRPKYV
-388 PEKFGNTRVSVQ
+388 PEEYGNTKVSIQ
-400 LFFDPTTHQILGG
+400 LFFDPMTHQVLGG
-413 AVLSTYDITAQG
+413 AVLSTYDVTAQG

-433 QKLTLEDLAEA
+433 QKLTIEDLAEA
-444 DFFFQPGFDRQWSL
+444 DFFFQPGFDRQWNMI
-458 LNLAAQHALAEKEFI
+458 NLAAQQALGEEAFVE
-473 E
+473 

>member
-1 MGGSLFFIQ
+1 MA
-10 GRRFIVSKRKVII
+10 KTKVII
-23 VGASHGGHQSILEL
+23 VGASNGGHQSILEL
-37 LSRYGENVEIT
+37 LSRYGENVDIT
-48 LFEAGDYISF
+48 LFEAGDYVSF

-80 RPENFPE
+80 RPENFPQP
-87 ENVHI
+87 NVHI
-92 LNNHLVKAINA
+92 LNNHEVKAIHA

-109 VTNTLEDQTT
+109 VTSILDKSTKE
-119 DYAYDKLILSSGVTP
+119 YEYDKLILSSGVKP

-152 YNWATKIKEKLNDSD
+152 YDWATRIKDKLTDPAIKN
-167 VKHVAV
+167 VAV

-183 AEAFCKAG
+183 AEAFQKAG
-191 KEVILLDMIDRPLGT
+191 KEVTLLDVIDRPLGT
-206 YLDQEMTDILA
+206 YLDPEMTDILT
-217 EHLTEKGIQ
+217 EHLKEKGIK
-226 VMTGAKIEAFL
+226 VVTGAKITAFT
-237 GKGNVSA
+237 GEQQVAA
-244 IQVNGEEIPTD
+244 IQTADEEIATD
-255 LIIQAAGVKANT
+255 LVIQAAGVKANT
-267 EWLEGTVD
+267 EWLKGVVD
-275 LDQRGWIVT
+275 LDDRGWIVT
-284 NEYLQTNL
+284 DEYLQTNL

-307 PARAKMP
+307 PARSKMP

-321 RREARYVVQH
+321 RREARYVVKH
-331 LFESIPSQ
+331 LFEDTPSQ

-363 SFTAGKAGVTIASAY
+363 SFTAEKAGVAIRTAY
-378 FEDTLRPKYV
+378 YEDTIRPKYV
-388 PEKFGNTRVSVQ
+388 PEEYGNTKVSIQ
-400 LFFDPTTHQILGG
+400 LFFDPMTHQVLGG
-413 AVLSTYDITAQG
+413 AVLSTYDVTAQG

-433 QKLTLEDLAEA
+433 QKLTIEDLAES
-444 DFFFQPGFDRQWSL
+444 DFFFQPGFDRQWNMI
-458 LNLAAQHALAEKEFI
+458 NLAAQQALGEEPFV

>member
-1 MGGSLFFIQ
+1 ME
-10 GRRFIVSKRKVII
+10 KTKVII

-37 LSRYGENVEIT
+37 LSRYGENVDIT
-48 LFEAGDYISF
+48 LFEAGDYVSF

-80 RPENFPE
+80 RPENFPQP
-87 ENVHI
+87 NVHI
-92 LNNHLVKAINA
+92 LNNHEVKAIHA

-109 VTNTLEDQTT
+109 VTSILDKSTKE
-119 DYAYDKLILSSGVTP
+119 YEYDKLILSSGVKP

-152 YNWATKIKEKLNDSD
+152 YDWATRIKDKLTDPAIKN
-167 VKHVAV
+167 VAV

-183 AEAFCKAG
+183 AEAFQKAG
-191 KEVILLDMIDRPLGT
+191 KEVTLLDVIDRPLGT
-206 YLDQEMTDILA
+206 YLDPEMTDILT
-217 EHLTEKGIQ
+217 EHLKEKGIK
-226 VMTGAKIEAFL
+226 VVTGAKITAFT
-237 GKGNVSA
+237 GEQQVA
-244 IQVNGEEIPTD
+244 EIQTADEEIATD
-255 LIIQAAGVKANT
+255 LVIQAAGVKANT
-267 EWLEGTVD
+267 EWLKGVVD
-275 LDQRGWIVT
+275 LDDRGWIVT
-284 NEYLQTNL
+284 DEYLQTNL

-307 PARAKMP
+307 PARSKMP

-321 RREARYVVQH
+321 RREARYVVKH
-331 LFESIPSQ
+331 LFEDTPSQ

-363 SFTAGKAGVTIASAY
+363 SFTAGKAGVAIRTAY
-378 FEDTLRPKYV
+378 YEDTIRPKYV
-388 PEKFGNTRVSVQ
+388 PEEYGNTKVSIQ
-400 LFFDPTTHQILGG
+400 LFFDPMTHQVLGG
-413 AVLSTYDITAQG
+413 AVLSTYDVTAQG

-433 QKLTLEDLAEA
+433 QKLTIEDLAEA
-444 DFFFQPGFDRQWSL
+444 DFFFQPGFDRQWNMI
-458 LNLAAQHALAEKEFI
+458 NLAAQQALGEEPFV

>member
-1 MGGSLFFIQ
+1 ME
-10 GRRFIVSKRKVII
+10 KTKVII

-37 LSRYGENVEIT
+37 LSRYGENVDIT
-48 LFEAGDYISF
+48 LFEAGDYVSF

-80 RPENFPE
+80 RPENFPQP
-87 ENVHI
+87 NVHI
-92 LNNHLVKAINA
+92 LNNHEVKAIHA

-109 VTNTLEDQTT
+109 VTSILDKSTKE
-119 DYAYDKLILSSGVTP
+119 YEYDKLILSSGVKP

-152 YNWATKIKEKLNDSD
+152 YDWATRIKDKLTDPAIKN
-167 VKHVAV
+167 VAV

-183 AEAFCKAG
+183 AEAFQKAG
-191 KEVILLDMIDRPLGT
+191 KEVTLLDVIDRPLGT
-206 YLDQEMTDILA
+206 YLDPKMTDILT
-217 EHLTEKGIQ
+217 EHLKEKGIK
-226 VMTGAKIEAFL
+226 VVTGAKITAFT
-237 GKGNVSA
+237 GEQQVAA
-244 IQVNGEEIPTD
+244 IQTADEEIATD
-255 LIIQAAGVKANT
+255 LVIQAAGVKANT
-267 EWLEGTVD
+267 EWLKGVVD
-275 LDQRGWIVT
+275 LDDRGWIVT
-284 NEYLQTNL
+284 DEYLQTNL

-307 PARAKMP
+307 PARSKMP

-321 RREARYVVQH
+321 RREARYVVKH
-331 LFESIPSQ
+331 LFEDTPSQ

-363 SFTAGKAGVTIASAY
+363 SFTAEKAGVAIRTAY
-378 FEDTLRPKYV
+378 YEDTIRPKYV
-388 PEKFGNTRVSVQ
+388 PEEYGNTKVSIQ
-400 LFFDPTTHQILGG
+400 LFFDPMTHQVLGG
-413 AVLSTYDITAQG
+413 AVLSTYDVTAQG

-433 QKLTLEDLAEA
+433 QKLTIEDLAEA
-444 DFFFQPGFDRQWSL
+444 DFFFQPGFDRQWNMI
-458 LNLAAQHALAEKEFI
+458 NLAAQQALGEEPFV

>member
-1 MGGSLFFIQ
+1 
-10 GRRFIVSKRKVII
+10 
-23 VGASHGGHQSILEL
+23 
-37 LSRYGENVEIT
+37 
-48 LFEAGDYISF
+48 
-58 MSCGMELYLEDQVT
+58 MSCGMELYLEDHVT

-80 RPENFPE
+80 RPENFPQS
-87 ENVHI
+87 NVHI
-92 LNNHLVKAINA
+92 LNNHQVTAINA
-103 DQKTVT
+103 DKKTVS
-109 VTNTLEDQTT
+109 VVRSSDDQIK

-141 TDLENVYLMRG
+141 TDLDNVYLMRG
-152 YNWATKIKEKLNDSD
+152 YNWATKIKAKLTDPD
-167 VKHVAV
+167 VKKVAV

-191 KEVILLDMIDRPLGT
+191 KEVTLLDVIDRPLGT
-206 YLDQEMTDILA
+206 YLDKEMTDILEA
-217 EHLTEKGIQ
+217 HLKEKGIN
-226 VMTGAKIEAFL
+226 VVTGAKINAFT
-237 GKGNVSA
+237 GEGQVA
-244 IQVNGEEIPTD
+244 TIQTEKTEIATD
-255 LIIQAAGVKANT
+255 LVIQAAGVKANT
-267 EWLEGTVD
+267 EWLKGVVD
-275 LDQRGWIVT
+275 LDERGWIIT
-284 NEYLQTNL
+284 DEYLQTNV

-301 TLAYSI
+301 TLAYSV
-307 PARAKMP
+307 PARTKMP

-331 LFESIPSQ
+331 LFEKVPNN

-363 SFTAGKAGVTIASAY
+363 SFTASKAGIAIRSSY
-378 FEDTLRPKYV
+378 YEDTLRPKYV
-388 PEKFGNTRVSVQ
+388 PEIFGNTKVSIQ
-400 LFFDPTTHQILGG
+400 LFFDPVTHQILGG

-433 QKLTLEDLAEA
+433 QKLTIEDLAEA
-444 DFFFQPGFDRQWSL
+444 DFFFQPGFDRQWSM
-458 LNLAAQHALAEKEFI
+458 LNLAAQQALGEEPFV

>member
-1 MGGSLFFIQ
+1 ME
-10 GRRFIVSKRKVII
+10 KTKVII

-37 LSRYGENVEIT
+37 LSRYGEDVDIT
-48 LFEAGDYISF
+48 LFEAGDYVSF
-58 MSCGMELYLEDQVT
+58 MSCGMELYLEDHVT

-80 RPENFPE
+80 RPENFPQS
-87 ENVHI
+87 NVHI
-92 LNNHLVKAINA
+92 LNNHQVTAINA
-103 DQKTVT
+103 DKKTVS
-109 VTNTLEDQTT
+109 VVRSSDDQIK

-141 TDLENVYLMRG
+141 TDLDNVYLMRG
-152 YNWATKIKEKLNDSD
+152 YNWATKIKAKLTDPD
-167 VKHVAV
+167 VKKVAV

-191 KEVILLDMIDRPLGT
+191 KEVTLLDVIDRPLGT
-206 YLDQEMTDILA
+206 YLDKEMTDILEA
-217 EHLTEKGIQ
+217 HLKEKGIN
-226 VMTGAKIEAFL
+226 VVTGAKINAFT
-237 GKGNVSA
+237 GEGQVAA
-244 IQVNGEEIPTD
+244 IQTEKTEIATD
-255 LIIQAAGVKANT
+255 LVIQAAGVKANT
-267 EWLEGTVD
+267 EWLKGVVD
-275 LDQRGWIVT
+275 LDERGWIIT
-284 NEYLQTNL
+284 DEYLQTNV

-301 TLAYSI
+301 TLAYSV
-307 PARAKMP
+307 PARTKMP

-331 LFESIPSQ
+331 LFEKVPNK

-363 SFTAGKAGVTIASAY
+363 SFTASKAGIAIRSSY
-378 FEDTLRPKYV
+378 YEDTLRPKYV
-388 PEKFGNTRVSVQ
+388 PEKFGNTKVSIQ
-400 LFFDPTTHQILGG
+400 LFFDPVTHQILGG

-433 QKLTLEDLAEA
+433 QKLTIEDLAEA
-444 DFFFQPGFDRQWSL
+444 DFFFQPGFDRQWSM
-458 LNLAAQHALAEKEFI
+458 LNLAAQQALGEEPFV

>member
-1 MGGSLFFIQ
+1 ME
-10 GRRFIVSKRKVII
+10 KTKVII

-37 LSRYGENVEIT
+37 LSRYGENVDIT
-48 LFEAGDYISF
+48 LFEAGDYVSF

-80 RPENFPE
+80 RPENFPQP
-87 ENVHI
+87 NVHI
-92 LNNHLVKAINA
+92 LNNHEVKAIHA

-109 VTNTLEDQTT
+109 VTSILDKSTKE
-119 DYAYDKLILSSGVTP
+119 YEYDKLILSSGVKP

-152 YNWATKIKEKLNDSD
+152 YDWATRIKDKLTDPAIKN
-167 VKHVAV
+167 VAV

-183 AEAFCKAG
+183 AEAFQKAG
-191 KEVILLDMIDRPLGT
+191 KEVTLLDVIDRPLGT
-206 YLDQEMTDILA
+206 YLDPEMTDILT
-217 EHLTEKGIQ
+217 EHLKEKGIK
-226 VMTGAKIEAFL
+226 VVTGAKITAFT
-237 GKGNVSA
+237 GEQQVAA
-244 IQVNGEEIPTD
+244 IQTAYEEIATD
-255 LIIQAAGVKANT
+255 LVIQAAGVKANT
-267 EWLEGTVD
+267 EWLKGVVD
-275 LDQRGWIVT
+275 LDDRGWIVT
-284 NEYLQTNL
+284 DEYLQTNL

-307 PARAKMP
+307 PARSKMP

-321 RREARYVVQH
+321 RREARYVVKH
-331 LFESIPSQ
+331 LFEDTPSQ

-363 SFTAGKAGVTIASAY
+363 SFTAEKAGVAIRTAY
-378 FEDTLRPKYV
+378 YEDTIRPKYV
-388 PEKFGNTRVSVQ
+388 PEEYGNTKVSIQ
-400 LFFDPTTHQILGG
+400 LFFDPMTHQVLGG
-413 AVLSTYDITAQG
+413 AVLSTYDVTAQG

-433 QKLTLEDLAEA
+433 QKLTIEDLAEA
-444 DFFFQPGFDRQWSL
+444 DFFFQPGFDRQWNMI
-458 LNLAAQHALAEKEFI
+458 NLAAQQALGEEPFV